1 MKQQTMAKS
10 WHVATHSTCVPVT
23 SSDFNPMMSFELI
36 RDALCKSIL
45 TLQELLRELIIRL
58 LESSYK
64 NRNDFPRKRH
74 KIYLHQFVDPS
85 VSGCYILCG
94 SIVTFCWSGRNL
106 TNVTSLLQKEFYSRY
121 LIGQLQ
127 DVNSSSNNGVL

>member
-10 WHVATHSTCVPVT
+10 WHVATHSTYVPVT

-45 TLQELLRELIIRL
+45 ILKESLSELIIRL
-58 LESSYK
+58 LESRYN
-64 NRNDFPRKRH
+64 NRNDFRQKRD

-94 SIVTFCWSGRNL
+94 FIVAFCVSGRNR
-106 TNVTSLLQKEFYSRY
+106 TKVTSLLRKEFYSRY
-121 LIGQLQ
+121 F
-127 DVNSSSNNGVL
+127 N

>member
-1 MKQQTMAKS
+1 MAKS
-10 WHVATHSTCVPVT
+10 WHVAIHSTYVYVT

-45 TLQELLRELIIRL
+45 ILQELLRELIIRL
-58 LESSYK
+58 LESRYK
-64 NRNDFPRKRH
+64 NRNDFRQKRH

-94 SIVTFCWSGRNL
+94 FIVAFCRSGRNL
-106 TNVTSLLQKEFYSRY
+106 TNVTSLLRKEFSSRY
-121 LIGQLQ
+121 F
-127 DVNSSSNNGVL
+127 N